1 MELSNDRK
9 IRLREKKKEEEEK
22 WASTF
27 SSHSEKAQ
35 LSKLCSNIYK

>member
-1 MELSNDRK
+1 MKLSNDRK
-9 IRLREKKKEEEEK
+9 IRLREKKNKK
-22 WASTF
+22 KKSTF